1 MTRKQKDAL
10 NRDRWR
16 WVEHFRVLTVCII
29 FWLVYRV
36 GLAKMLLMVCVLPAT
51 LISGLWNYRVL
62 FLIFLL
68 VRAVCLLVYALVL
81 AVGAFLSY
89 WALHKRFTDIIILGL
104 LEKYYRADELRELIR
119 IDKRLE
125 KDIDALL
132 IACDKAEARTMSPE
146 ARTRLPQATP
156 ASPEARKPYVIT
168 WVDIIKFMWRYRK

>member
-1 MTRKQKDAL
+1 MTRKQTDAL
-10 NRDRWR
+10 YRDRRQWA
-16 WVEHFRVLTVCII
+16 EHISVLTVCII

-36 GLAKMLLMVCVLPAT
+36 GLAKLLLMVCVLPAT
-51 LISGLWNYRVL
+51 LISGLSNYRVL

-68 VRAVCLLVYALVL
+68 MRAVCLLVYALVL

-89 WALHKRFTDIIILGL
+89 CALHKRSTDIIISGL

-132 IACDKAEARTMSPE
+132 IAWDKAG

-156 ASPEARKPYVIT
+156 ASPEARKPYVINIT
-168 WVDIIKFMWRYRK
+168 WGDIFKFMWRHRNAPR